1 MTSSVERVELPGIG
15 FRSTFSTREGVDVG
29 VLEHN
34 SGSKELLVYSQ
45 EDPDRCAS
53 VVRLDDSE
61 AQAMADLL
69 GVIPA
74 TVVDT
79 LHLGALVLR
88 SALVHEDSLVIGQSI
103 ARSDIEVTILGIVR
117 NDELLPTNEALI
129 KPGDVVLVAGPS
141 DAVSAAVEL
150 VESGP

>member
-1 MTSSVERVELPGIG
+1 
-15 FRSTFSTREGVDVG
+15 
-29 VLEHN
+29 
-34 SGSKELLVYSQ
+34 
-45 EDPDRCAS
+45 
-53 VVRLDDSE
+53 
-61 AQAMADLL
+61 MADLL